1 METTLQIRTN
11 ILAVKRK
18 YVWRVKQTEALLS
31 VCSLQHSISLC
42 SEKLHS
48 KAFWWSFSL
57 STQRDA
63 EWNSSGNSPPK
74 SLTLSPTYSLTLRY
88 SCVMLFW
95 LSLSCSQVCRIE
107 WPLSQVFALDLLLPA
122 TGYFV
127 LIVAVVVVVLCNAT
141 CSSWEWMKV
150 LCCAHNISSHIFVF
164 CRHFI
169 LPTHTHTHSQRVSF
183 LLCFYHFELLC
194 LLCLGFVVLL
204 LIFAFFLPFLLNSAF
219 IVWFLS
225 TLLSFHLFSFRF
237 SLSLSSLPFAPLLL
251 LF

>member
-1 METTLQIRTN
+1 MSCEE
-11 ILAVKRK
+11 
-18 YVWRVKQTEALLS
+18 YDKQKEPLLS

-63 EWNSSGNSPPK
+63 EWNFSGNTPPK
-74 SLTLSPTYSLTLRY
+74 SLTLSLNYSL
-88 SCVMLFW
+88 SLFPTPAW
-95 LSLSCSQVCRIE
+95 CCSILSLSCSQVCRIE

-127 LIVAVVVVVLCNAT
+127 LAVAVVVVLCNAT

-169 LPTHTHTHSQRVSF
+169 LPTHTQTHTQSVLFALFLSFRITLFALPWIRRSFAYLRLFSSVFIEQRVH
-183 LLCFYHFELLC
+183 C
-194 LLCLGFVVLL
+194 
-204 LIFAFFLPFLLNSAF
+204 LIFVNATFVSSL
-219 IVWFLS
+219 
-225 TLLSFHLFSFRF
+225 LLSFLSFLFPS
-237 SLSLSSLPFAPLLL
+237 APLLL